1 MNTDV
6 IFDGLNESQREIAET
21 INGFVVVDA
30 GPGTGKTHTV
40 VSRCVNILSQKDV
53 GPKDLIMLTFTR
65 NAAAEMRDRV
75 QSKLAK
81 LCEGG
86 KFSSDPV
93 QNEKEY
99 HRISSLSKQVY
110 IGTFDS
116 YCLSIVKQYPSHIR
130 RFFNLAHD
138 LNSNS
143 EITENESLNRMYFT
157 RFLDRFLDQ
166 KGKQYGD
173 LAAAVTER
181 PASMEKIINT
191 LMSRGIFPRI
201 TQSGTR
207 YWFGGND
214 GKDLFGDVEEL
225 KELMTGLTK
234 VDCKTPEDYA
244 ESLIADGLS
253 PNINDFTADM
263 KVIAAEDNR
272 EALILLIHDIY
283 HSFIAQS
290 VKDGHLTFGLVA
302 MFAFAVLY
310 DDKTARED
318 MATRYLIVDEFQD
331 TNSNQMMISLMSL
344 KEPNLCVVGDWKQGI
359 YGFRFVSIDNI
370 LNFEERTRMFRTI
383 LNDDVERIPYRIP
396 DEIIQIPLTKNY
408 RSSQLV
414 IDRAYDALLA
424 TGTNDDEIDPDIES
438 KITYI
443 TSERTDIGDNTGLR
457 RIQCA
462 VNSLEYDE
470 VLRVIGDYVDSDD
483 YPIATGDEEHPFRRP
498 EFRDIA
504 ILCRNVKVSRIIYN
518 ACLAHKIPAFL
529 QGELNVMSSR
539 EGKLL
544 LAWLKYITND
554 RDDWGIV
561 PILADL
567 GHPCAEILEMRKYD
581 PEEKRDH
588 VPEELKAF
596 RKYLRGKRRRIT
608 ELISDIFSFYGLDND
623 KTQAIISI
631 LSSTHR
637 GSLMTISDIIR
648 IIESDIANNT
658 RYSIDGLPESNAVII
673 QTLHKSKGLEYPIVI
688 IPRIDVQSFPPQAK
702 TEDLSFGDITGI
714 RSRDTVIHYKGEKK
728 VAHSWKTYLVTN
740 AIKRDLSEER
750 RLLFVGISRA
760 KQYVTLIA
768 GKNPSGFFKH
778 YSEDGAEQGRN
789 SPIPMRESQSEEHIP
804 RPEIS
809 AFKARRKNIPVH
821 GLLHLDGDGISAAP
835 ESDEIGNR
843 GMIYGTKV
851 HDYAELLVNGI
862 ALSDRIFRDYPQ
874 VEGAKRIIDRLKS
887 EGADLTAEIDCALP
901 LNELNV
907 TVNGRIDM
915 FAEFPDHIE
924 VHDWKTD
931 VEPTLKGEYMIQL
944 SVYAYVL
951 AHLKNKPVDCHI
963 DWLTQD
969 ATDVFEPVPMDV
981 IIQRASEFLDVPG
994 SKK

>member
-1 MNTDV
+1 MNTD
-6 IFDGLNESQREIAET
+6 IILDGLNESQRKIAET

-30 GPGTGKTHTV
+30 GPGTGKTYTV

-53 GPKDLIMLTFTR
+53 GPKDLVMLTFTR

-81 LCEGG
+81 LCEAG
-86 KFSSDPV
+86 KFSSDPT

-99 HRISSLSKQVY
+99 HRLTSLSKQVY

-116 YCLSIVKQYPSHIR
+116 YCLSVVKQYPSHIR

-138 LNSNS
+138 LNSNA
-143 EITENESLNRMYFT
+143 EITENESLNKMYFT

-181 PASMEKIINT
+181 PVCVEKIINT

-201 TQSGTR
+201 TTSGTR

-234 VDCKTPEDYA
+234 VKCDSPEDYA
-244 ESLIADGLS
+244 ESLIADGLPS
-253 PNINDFTADM
+253 NIKDFTADM
-263 KVIAAEDNR
+263 KVMAAEDDR
-272 EALILLIHDIY
+272 ESLILLIHDIY

-310 DDKTARED
+310 DDKTAREN

-370 LNFEERTRMFRTI
+370 LNFDERTRKFREI
-383 LNDDVERIPYRIP
+383 LNDDIERIPYRIP
-396 DEIIQIPLTKNY
+396 DEIIQIPLTENY

-414 IDRAYDALLA
+414 IDRAYAALLA
-424 TGTNDDEIDPDIES
+424 PGTDDDNVDPEIRS
-438 KITYI
+438 KITSI
-443 TSERTDIGDNTGLR
+443 TSERTDIGDNTGFR

-462 VNSLEYDE
+462 QTDLEYDE
-470 VLRVIGDYVDSDD
+470 VLRVIGDYVDSDK
-483 YPIATGDEEHPFRRP
+483 YPVATGDKEHPYRRA

-504 ILCRNVKVSRIIYN
+504 ILCRNVNVSRIIYN
-518 ACLAHKIPAFL
+518 ACLDHNIPAFL

-567 GHPCAEILEMRKYD
+567 GYPCAEILEMRKYNV
-581 PEEKRDH
+581 EEKRDN

-596 RKYLRGKRRRIT
+596 RKHLRGKRRRIT

-688 IPRIDVQSFPPQAK
+688 IPRVDSRSFPPSGK
-702 TEDLSFGDITGI
+702 NDDIFFGDIEGI
-714 RSRDTVIHYKGEKK
+714 RCKDEVIHYKGEKK
-728 VAHSWKTYLVTN
+728 VAHSWKTYLVSK
-740 AIKRDLSEER
+740 AVKRNLSEER
-750 RLLFVGISRA
+750 RLLFVGVSRA
-760 KQYVTLIA
+760 KQYVTMIA
-768 GKNPSGFFKH
+768 GNSPSGFFKH
-778 YSEDGAEQGRN
+778 YTDDTIEPGRN
-789 SPIPMRESQSEEHIP
+789 YTVQDRESQSEEHIP

-821 GLLHLDGDGISAAP
+821 GLLILDNEGISAAP

-851 HDYAELLVNGI
+851 HDFAEMLVKGFK
-862 ALSDRIFRDYPQ
+862 LEDKVFRDYPQ
-874 VEGAKRIIDRLKS
+874 VAGAKAVIDRLESEGAKLI
-887 EGADLTAEIDCALP
+887 AEIDCSLP

-915 FAEFPDHIE
+915 FAEFPDRIE

-951 AHLKNKPVDCHI
+951 AHLKKKPVDCHI
-963 DWLTQD
+963 DWLTQESE
-969 ATDVFEPVPMDV
+969 DVFEPVPMD
-981 IIQRASEFLDVPG
+981 IILQRASAFLDVPG
-994 SKK
+994 SGK